1 MGCIKAFTDAYFK
14 SNVQLID
21 LVHSDEI
28 KEVSVIQLL
37 KASIQAHYGL
47 TE

>member
-1 MGCIKAFTDAYFK
+1 MTKSREELIDYMMECIKAFTDAYFI

-28 KEVSVIQLL
+28 KDESVV
-37 KASIQAHYGL
+37 
-47 TE
+47 